1 MELSLELKF
10 LFGPSLVSK
19 QNTVVVSRKPTDLA
33 ALKDSERLLPGEVE
47 RLNQALGS
55 HMINPVGDQVRQSP
69 TWVAVF
75 KEIIELIA
83 ASFSFAGHKAIIFD
97 DGHSV
102 GVIGPNISVSHLC
115 AETAMLF
122 WKFSRNHSQ
131 LSSAELA
138 ARWGQ
143 ARDLLKKAKLNPQL
157 EAIYGACTDLD
168 VPCFQF
174 LSEPRYVHLGE
185 GFRRQLLHLMDTA
198 QTSHFGVKFA
208 KDKMMT
214 NRLLAASGI
223 PVPKQVPVQSPEQA
237 WQAAVEIGLPVVV
250 KPVSGNHANGVSVNV
265 KTKDELLAAIA
276 KARTISQGVILE
288 AFIPGNDYRVIVSG
302 NRIIGLNQ
310 RRFPVVIGDGIHTVE
325 DLMEIHNRAKK
336 FPDEMVAPLSPS
348 LADKNLLSKQGISIT
363 SIPLENQQV
372 QLSPNLG
379 RRFGGA
385 NVHVEMN
392 GIHPDNT
399 KMLVRA
405 SAVLG
410 LNISGIDFRIED
422 ISQSWRSVRSGIC
435 EINTASGLYV
445 MLIAKPDW
453 VRESLI
459 PEVIDTKRCRIPHI
473 VVARPAKLAAEADH
487 FCSALAED
495 LGRTRGWETARL
507 LQNGLF
513 LGNYPAGE
521 GLLPLHRLY
530 RQIIE
535 CPFVNA
541 AVYSIDPQRI
551 EKEGL
556 GIQRID
562 CLLEYGPA
570 DQWMPQDRKIV
581 TGIAAI
587 LNEPVVPIA
596 DGSALQRVAGEISA
610 RWPASTFIGAESG
623 RTRPLQTSHQL

>member
-19 QNTVVVSRKPTDLA
+19 QNTVVVSRKPSDPA
-33 ALKDSERLLPGEVE
+33 SPKDSGCLLPSEVE
-47 RLNQALGS
+47 RLNQVLGS
-55 HMINPVGDQVRQSP
+55 HVINPVGDQMRQSP

-75 KEIIELIA
+75 REIIELIA
-83 ASFSFAGHKAIIFD
+83 AASSFAGHKAIVLD
-97 DGHSV
+97 DGQSV
-102 GVIGPNISVSHLC
+102 GVVGPNISVSHLC
-115 AETAMLF
+115 VETAMLF
-122 WKFSRNHSQ
+122 WKFSRSQ
-131 LSSAELA
+131 GQVSSTELA
-138 ARWGQ
+138 TRWGQ

-157 EAIYGACTDLD
+157 EAIYGACADLD

-208 KDKMMT
+208 KDKVMT

-223 PVPKQVPVQSPEQA
+223 PVPKQIAVQSPEQA
-237 WQAAVEIGLPVVV
+237 WAAALELGLPVVV
-250 KPVSGNHANGVSVNV
+250 KPVSGNHANGVSVDV
-265 KTKDELLAAIA
+265 KTREELLVAIT
-276 KARTISQGVILE
+276 KARTISQSVILE

-310 RRFPVVIGDGIHTVE
+310 RRFPIVIGDGIHTVE
-325 DLMEIHNRAKK
+325 ELMEIHNRAKK

-348 LADKNLLSKQGISIT
+348 LTDKNLLSKQGFSLT
-363 SIPLENQQV
+363 SIPLKNQQV

-392 GIHPDNT
+392 GIHPDNIE
-399 KMLVRA
+399 MLIRA

-410 LNISGIDFRIED
+410 LNRSGIDFRIED
-422 ISQSWRSVRSGIC
+422 IFQSWRSVRSGIC

-445 MLIAKPDW
+445 MLIANPDW

-459 PEVIDTKRCRIPHI
+459 PEVIDTKWCRIPH
-473 VVARPAKLAAEADH
+473 VVVVRPAKLAAEADR
-487 FCSALAED
+487 FCSALAEE
-495 LGRTRGWETARL
+495 LGRIRNWEIARL
-507 LQNGLF
+507 LQTGLF
-513 LGNYPAGE
+513 LGNYPAGDR
-521 GLLPLHRLY
+521 GLPLHRQY
-530 RQIIE
+530 RRIIE
-535 CPFVNA
+535 CPFMNA

-556 GIQRID
+556 GIQKVD

-570 DQWMPQDRKIV
+570 DEWAPRDREIV
-581 TGIAAI
+581 AGIAAV
-587 LNEPVVPIA
+587 LNQPPVPIL
-596 DGSALQRVAGEISA
+596 DESEVQRVAGEISA
-610 RWPASTFIGAESG
+610 RWPVSTFVVTENGKVHPEPTL
-623 RTRPLQTSHQL
+623 RRR